1 MDDIIIRKAVQ
12 EDCAP
17 ILELIKELA
26 DYENALHEVTLPLD
40 QFIEDGFGKSPVWGA
55 FIAEYNGG
63 IIGISL
69 YYDRYSTWKGRR
81 LYLED
86 LVVTEK
92 WRGKQIGKK
101 LFEATMEY
109 GKSCQYTGMVFQ
121 VLNWNEPAI
130 NSTKNTARN
139 LIMNGLMFPLS
150 SKFNVQGLKF
160 LLFVLKIFKL

>member
-1 MDDIIIRKAVQ
+1 MDEVIIRKAVQ
-12 EDCAP
+12 EDCGP
-17 ILELIKELA
+17 MMELIKELA
-26 DYENALHEVTLPLD
+26 TYEKALHEVTLTLD

-55 FIAEYNGG
+55 FVAEYNAE

-86 LVVTEK
+86 LVVTETC
-92 WRGKQIGKK
+92 RGKQVGKK

-109 GKSCQYTGMVFQ
+109 GKSKQYSGMVFQ

-130 NSTKNTARN
+130 NFYKKYSPK
-139 LIMNGLMFPLS
+139 FDDEW
-150 SKFNVQGLKF
+150 FNVSIEF
-160 LLFVLKIFKL
+160 N